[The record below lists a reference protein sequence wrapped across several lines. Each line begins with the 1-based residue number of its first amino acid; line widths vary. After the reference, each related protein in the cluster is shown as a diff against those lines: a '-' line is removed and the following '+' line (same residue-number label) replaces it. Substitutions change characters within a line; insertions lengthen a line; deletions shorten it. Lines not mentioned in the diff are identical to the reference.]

1 MDWLLH
7 DLRLALRLLGKDKA
21 FSMTSAL
28 TLAVCIGANTAL
40 FAVVHSVLL
49 RPLPVPDA
57 GRIVLMGNTYFA
69 SCPSSTSRPWSTGL
83 ILPSSIGARPPC
95 FR

>member
-40 FAVVHSVLL
+40 FAVVHS
-49 RPLPVPDA
+49 
-57 GRIVLMGNTYFA
+57 
-69 SCPSSTSRPWSTGL
+69 SCSVRFPSPMRVGS
-83 ILPSSIGARPPC
+83 C
-95 FR
+95 